1 MSGKPFNARA
11 LQRIGEMK
19 IEQAIK
25 EGEFDNLPGF
35 GKPFEFDEL
44 NYDPN
49 WWIKAKL
56 KREELARKVSSQFL
70 RELNS

>member
-1 MSGKPFNARA
+1 MAGLPIDSRT

-25 EGEFDNLPGF
+25 NGQFRNLPGF

-56 KREELARKVSSQFL
+56 KRENLASRVSPQFL
-70 RELNS
+70 RELDS